1 MVKDGFMASSSHP
14 GGIIWL
20 VGLSASGKTSLA
32 QALKSLNPQ
41 VVVLDGDVLRQGL
54 CQDLGFSLKDRAEN
68 MRRTRELARLFALHG
83 RWVII
88 AMISPIHADRVANR
102 SRLEGLPFL
111 EVFVDCPLDV
121 CIARDPKGLYAKA
134 IQGDL
139 PQFTGISSLFE
150 PPVAADLVIE
160 TDTLSA
166 SQGAALLAKA
176 LTDRG
181 WWVASVDPL
190 TPS

>member
-1 MVKDGFMASSSHP
+1 MVNDRFMAASVHP
-14 GGIIWL
+14 GGVVWL
-20 VGLSASGKTSLA
+20 VGLSASGKTTLA
-32 QALKSLNPQ
+32 LALKSLNPQ
-41 VVVLDGDVLRQGL
+41 LVVLDGDVLRQGL

-68 MRRTRELARLFALHG
+68 MRRTRELARLFAQHG

-88 AMISPIHADRVANR
+88 AMISPIHSDRLANR

-111 EVFVDCPLDV
+111 EVFVDCPLEV

-150 PPVAADLVIE
+150 PPVAADLVLE

-166 SQGAALLAKA
+166 SQGAALIAEA
-176 LTDRG
+176 LINRG
-181 WWVASVDPL
+181 WWVTGADPL